1 MLIKIGISLHPDN
14 IFGVCKNLKSS
25 TFQGEHFLQA
35 VIEQF
40 CQIIGTQDLRFSKT
54 MKFNPKNAFFE
65 EKRPKMPEIVYNQ
78 DQAQNMSYNGL

>member
-1 MLIKIGISLHPDN
+1 MLIKIGISLHQDN
-14 IFGVCKNLKSS
+14 FFWIRKNLKSS

-65 EKRPKMPEIVYNQ
+65 EKGPKMQEIVHNQ
-78 DQAQNMSYNGL
+78 DRAQNMLYNGL

>member
-14 IFGVCKNLKSS
+14 IFGVCKNLKLS

-40 CQIIGTQDLRFSKT
+40 CQIIGTQDLRFSKP
-54 MKFNPKNAFFE
+54 MNFNPKNAFFE
-65 EKRPKMPEIVYNQ
+65 EKGPKMAEIVHNQ
-78 DQAQNMSYNGL
+78 DRAQNMSYNGL

>member
-14 IFGVCKNLKSS
+14 IFWIRKNLKSS

-65 EKRPKMPEIVYNQ
+65 EKGPKMAEIVHNQ